1 MADELVLK
9 IEDILESK
17 KAKDIKKIDIKNK
30 TTIADYFI
38 IASGT
43 STTHVKSLAD
53 NLEEELKKNNVYPK
67 KIEGYDTGSW
77 ILLDYD
83 NIIVHIF
90 TESERQNYSLEEIN
104 RNLPI
109 WATYE
114 PGSTFKIITLAAA
127 LEEGKVDLE
136 KDTFYDRGSIKVE
149 NATIH
154 CWKHGGHGKETFM
167 QVVENSCNPGFV
179 VLGQRLGKNTLFD
192 YIDSFGF
199 GKKTGVDLNGESSG
213 IIFDRSKVGPVEL
226 ATTAFGQG
234 VSVTPI
240 HLTV

>member
-9 IEDILESK
+9 IENILESK

-90 TESERQNYSLEEIN
+90 TESERQNYSLE
-104 RNLPI
+104 
-109 WATYE
+109 
-114 PGSTFKIITLAAA
+114 
-127 LEEGKVDLE
+127 DLWD
-136 KDTFYDRGSIKVE
+136 KMK
-149 NATIH
+149 
-154 CWKHGGHGKETFM
+154 
-167 QVVENSCNPGFV
+167 
-179 VLGQRLGKNTLFD
+179 
-192 YIDSFGF
+192 
-199 GKKTGVDLNGESSG
+199 
-213 IIFDRSKVGPVEL
+213 
-226 ATTAFGQG
+226 
-234 VSVTPI
+234 
-240 HLTV
+240 

>member
-9 IEDILESK
+9 IEDILEAK

-67 KIEGYDTGSW
+67 KIEGYNTGSW

-90 TESERQNYSLEEIN
+90 TENERINYSLEDLWDKMKKN
-104 RNLPI
+104 
-109 WATYE
+109 
-114 PGSTFKIITLAAA
+114 KI
-127 LEEGKVDLE
+127 K
-136 KDTFYDRGSIKVE
+136 F
-149 NATIH
+149 
-154 CWKHGGHGKETFM
+154 
-167 QVVENSCNPGFV
+167 
-179 VLGQRLGKNTLFD
+179 
-192 YIDSFGF
+192 
-199 GKKTGVDLNGESSG
+199 
-213 IIFDRSKVGPVEL
+213 
-226 ATTAFGQG
+226 
-234 VSVTPI
+234 
-240 HLTV
+240 